1 MPALLALG
9 LGLGLGLA
17 CGGRIGALSELRL
30 RGELL
35 IVPLFVAQAL
45 LRGRLP
51 GMSESANLAIPVW
64 VAVSLSLAAC
74 LFLNLRV
81 RGSFV
86 LAMGFVTN
94 AIVVLANQG
103 MPVSA
108 TTLTTASILVNGVA
122 SGFYVIA
129 GPSTLGSFAGDVMP
143 AQLGS
148 ATLMISV
155 GDVLLMAG
163 VCTMLISAMLNKDTS
178 SGVLGRPRLHNG

>member
-17 CGGRIGALSELRL
+17 CGGRVGALSELRL

-45 LRGRLP
+45 LRGRLL
-51 GMSESANLAIPVW
+51 GLTESTNLAVPVW
-64 VAVSLSLAAC
+64 VMVSLSLAVC

-86 LAMGFVTN
+86 LAMGFVIN

-103 MPVSA
+103 MPVA
-108 TTLTTASILVNGVA
+108 TPGIPVNGVA

-148 ATLMISV
+148 TTLMISV
-155 GDVLLMAG
+155 GDVLLVVG
-163 VCTMLISAMLNKDTS
+163 VCTMLISAMLSSDTFSGISVELES
-178 SGVLGRPRLHNG
+178 SGLHKG